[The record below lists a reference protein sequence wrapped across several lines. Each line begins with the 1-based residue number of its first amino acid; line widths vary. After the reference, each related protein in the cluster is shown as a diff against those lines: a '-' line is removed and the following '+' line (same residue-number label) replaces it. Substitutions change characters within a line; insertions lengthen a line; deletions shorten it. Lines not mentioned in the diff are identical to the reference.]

1 MSDTIVVMNQGYI
14 QQIGTPEDIYNEP
27 QNAFVADFIGDSNIL
42 PATMVEDKVV
52 KMLGATWQ
60 CVNVGFGRN
69 KPVDAVIRPEDI
81 DLVKPEEGIIEGV
94 VTHLIFKGVH
104 YEMEVLA
111 NNYELLVHSTD
122 MFPVGTEVGIRVDPF
137 DIQIMKNQN
146 LKMRR
151 RQELKSRKLLSGP
164 YLFWA
169 ASFIII
175 PLLMILYYGLTD
187 KNGNFTLMNLAQIT
201 TQENL
206 KALGL
211 ALLLSFVSTLIC
223 LILAYPLA
231 MILSEKNV
239 NQTSFIV
246 LIFILPMWMNFLLR
260 TLAWQNL
267 LEKNGVINMVLRFF
281 HLPEL
286 ALINTPFAIIL
297 AWYTISCRLWCCRST
312 MYFPRS
318 TGTSYLQPGI
328 WEQTTCRPF

>member
-1 MSDTIVVMNQGYI
+1 
-14 QQIGTPEDIYNEP
+14 
-27 QNAFVADFIGDSNIL
+27 
-42 PATMVEDKVV
+42 
-52 KMLGATWQ
+52 
-60 CVNVGFGRN
+60 
-69 KPVDAVIRPEDI
+69 
-81 DLVKPEEGIIEGV
+81 
-94 VTHLIFKGVH
+94 
-104 YEMEVLA
+104 
-111 NNYELLVHSTD
+111 
-122 MFPVGTEVGIRVDPF
+122 
-137 DIQIMKNQN
+137 
-146 LKMRR
+146 MRR

-297 AWYTISCRLWCCRST
+297 G
-312 MYFPRS
+312 MV
-318 TGTSYLQPGI
+318 
-328 WEQTTCRPF
+328 